1 MIRRVKTITDSHI
14 NQNIFRFSLRLLQTI
29 LKCHYANSKSREK
42 HKNIHKFNV
51 LYLNNQH
58 FLTLSHP
65 QDLIPSIF
73 TFFKTLPSLQNIQN
87 IQNFRSF
94 VQSQIMFNVQGL
106 GSENSDFERMWC
118 SQFEGVAKFVFIA
131 KEKLLSVC
139 GSVAGG
145 HCTDEECANTCYLL
159 LCTPLILRGE
169 RGPARNQDYS

>member
-1 MIRRVKTITDSHI
+1 MNIFIIRRVKTITESHI

-65 QDLIPSIF
+65 QDLIPSIS

-94 VQSQIMFNVQGL
+94 VQSPMLQGL
-106 GSENSDFERMWC
+106 GGESSDFQRMWC

-131 KEKLLSVC
+131 KEKLQSVC
-139 GSVAGG
+139 GTVAGG
-145 HCTDEECANTCYLL
+145 HCTVS
-159 LCTPLILRGE
+159 RG
-169 RGPARNQDYS
+169 GGMC

>member
-1 MIRRVKTITDSHI
+1 MNILTIKRVKTITDSHI
-14 NQNIFRFSLRLLQTI
+14 NQNIFKFSLRLLQTI

-65 QDLIPSIF
+65 QDLIPSIS

-94 VQSQIMFNVQGL
+94 VQISMLQGL
-106 GSENSDFERMWC
+106 GGENSDFQRMWC

-131 KEKLLSVC
+131 KEKLQSVC
-139 GSVAGG
+139 GTVAGG
-145 HCTDEECANTCYLL
+145 HCTVS
-159 LCTPLILRGE
+159 RG
-169 RGPARNQDYS
+169 GGMC

>member
-94 VQSQIMFNVQGL
+94 VKSQIMFNVQGL

>member
-87 IQNFRSF
+87 IQNFRNF
-94 VQSQIMFNVQGL
+94 VQSPMFNVQGL
-106 GSENSDFERMWC
+106 GSENSDFQRMWC

>member
-14 NQNIFRFSLRLLQTI
+14 NQNIFRFSLRLIQTI

-51 LYLNNQH
+51 LYLNNQL

-94 VQSQIMFNVQGL
+94 VQSPMLQALEVKIVISRECGVRSLKELLNLYSLQRRNCRVSVGLWPVVTAQWAGRRNVL
-106 GSENSDFERMWC
+106 IL
-118 SQFEGVAKFVFIA
+118 V
-131 KEKLLSVC
+131 
-139 GSVAGG
+139 
-145 HCTDEECANTCYLL
+145 TCYFA
-159 LCTPLILRGE
+159 LR
-169 RGPARNQDYS
+169 

>member
-1 MIRRVKTITDSHI
+1 MFECINRGI

-51 LYLNNQH
+51 LYLNNQL

-94 VQSQIMFNVQGL
+94 VQSPMLQALEVKIVISRECGVRSLKELLNLYSLQRRNCRVSVGL
-106 GSENSDFERMWC
+106 WPVVTARW
-118 SQFEGVAKFVFIA
+118 
-131 KEKLLSVC
+131 
-139 GSVAGG
+139 AGE
-145 HCTDEECANTCYLL
+145 EECANTCYLL

-169 RGPARNQDYS
+169 RGQARNQDYS

>member
-14 NQNIFRFSLRLLQTI
+14 NQNIFRFSIRLLQTI

>member
-94 VQSQIMFNVQGL
+94 VQNRAQCSMCRALEVKIVILRECGVRSLKELLNLYSLQRRNCWVSVGVWPVVTARTRNVL
-106 GSENSDFERMWC
+106 IL
-118 SQFEGVAKFVFIA
+118 V
-131 KEKLLSVC
+131 
-139 GSVAGG
+139 
-145 HCTDEECANTCYLL
+145 TCYFALH
-159 LCTPLILRGE
+159 
-169 RGPARNQDYS
+169 

>member
-1 MIRRVKTITDSHI
+1 MNILTIKRVKTITDSHI
-14 NQNIFRFSLRLLQTI
+14 NQNIFKFSLRLLQTI

-51 LYLNNQH
+51 LYLNNQL

-94 VQSQIMFNVQGL
+94 VQSPMLQGL
-106 GSENSDFERMWC
+106 GGESSDFQRMWC

-131 KEKLLSVC
+131 KEKLQSVC
-139 GSVAGG
+139 GTVAGG
-145 HCTDEECANTCYLL
+145 HCTVG
-159 LCTPLILRGE
+159 RG
-169 RGPARNQDYS
+169 GGMC